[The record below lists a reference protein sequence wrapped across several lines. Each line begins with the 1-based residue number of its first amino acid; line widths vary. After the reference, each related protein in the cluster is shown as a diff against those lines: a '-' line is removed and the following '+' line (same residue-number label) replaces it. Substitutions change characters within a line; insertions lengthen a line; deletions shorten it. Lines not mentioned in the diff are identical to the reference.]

1 MADVLRVRVP
11 STAPFAGAGGGGGGG
26 TSRQSVMPSAR
37 GRRCRG
43 RSVRRARGLDVAA
56 DGAVDSEA
64 AADVAADVAEV
75 FLSSRGS
82 PPGAVLG
89 VSPPPGPPFPLLPRL
104 LPLAP
109 LLATALPALATA
121 LPALATAL
129 PALAT
134 ALPAL
139 ATALVA
145 LAMPALAA
153 TAGGTAQL
161 VRCSA

>member
-1 MADVLRVRVP
+1 MADVLGVRVP
-11 STAPFAGAGGGGGGG
+11 NTASFAGAGGGGGGG

-109 LLATALPALATA
+109 LLAALPALAA
-121 LPALATAL
+121 
-129 PALAT
+129 
-134 ALPAL
+134 AL

>member
-64 AADVAADVAEV
+64 ADDVAADVAEV

-129 PALAT
+129 AT
-134 ALPAL
+134 ALLAL

>member
-11 STAPFAGAGGGGGGG
+11 NTASFAGAGGGGGGG

-64 AADVAADVAEV
+64 ADVAADVAEV

-82 PPGAVLG
+82 PPGAVLSL
-89 VSPPPGPPFPLLPRL
+89 SPPPGPPFPLLPRL

-109 LLATALPALATA
+109 L
-121 LPALATAL
+121 
-129 PALAT
+129 LAT